1 MQYFPKMVY
10 NLPPYVFILLIV
22 SLGWFFIS
30 LNGFHLFL
38 SETIK
43 VEKLRG
49 KETSDFSVL

>member
-10 NLPPYVFILLIV
+10 NLPPYVFNLLIV

>member
-1 MQYFPKMVY
+1 MWYFPKKVY
-10 NLPPYVFILLIV
+10 NLPPYVFNLLII
-22 SLGWFFIS
+22 SLGLFFIS
-30 LNGFHLFL
+30 LNAFHLFL

>member
-10 NLPPYVFILLIV
+10 NLPPYVFNLLIV
-22 SLGWFFIS
+22 SLGLFFIS

-38 SETIK
+38 SDTIK